1 MEKEELRELAREAV
15 HARIREGVKAVIEQ
29 VLEEEMREHL
39 GAGHRERTPL
49 RRGWRNGHYTRELI
63 TPVGKLEQLRVPRD
77 REGEFVTEVFE
88 RYKRMTGDV
97 EEAVLEMY
105 LQGVSVRRV
114 AEITRA
120 LSRVKVG
127 KDAVSR
133 IARRLQEELAL
144 WRGRR
149 LERAYPYLF
158 LDATYLKVH
167 CGERVR
173 EVALLVAVGVDEE
186 GYREVLAVEEAGGER
201 REVYRQ
207 LLRGL
212 LDRGLRGVLLVVSD
226 DHEAIKQAV
235 ASELPEARWQRC
247 LAHFQRNV
255 LAHVPISEA
264 GEVAA
269 DFWAIFGVRREE
281 TARALAQAFQER
293 YGRRYPRAV
302 ETLMRGLDDAL
313 TYLHFPGPHHR
324 LIRTTNLLERLF
336 RELKRRT
343 RVVGVFPNQESA
355 LDLATAVILRASE
368 DWALRRYMDMT
379 PLKALYTKFAT

>member
-77 REGEFVTEVFE
+77 REGELVTEVFE

-158 LDATYLKVH
+158 LDATYLKVQ

-186 GYREVLAVEEAGGER
+186 GHREVLAVEEAGGER

-226 DHEAIKQAV
+226 DHEAIKQGV
-235 ASELPEARWQRC
+235 ASELAGGEMAALPGPLPAQRAGPC
-247 LAHFQRNV
+247 AHKRGWGGGSRLLGHLRGTPGRDGTGPGPGFPGALRAALPQGGGD
-255 LAHVPISEA
+255 PYA
-264 GEVAA
+264 GP
-269 DFWAIFGVRREE
+269 
-281 TARALAQAFQER
+281 
-293 YGRRYPRAV
+293 GRRPHLPALPRPSPPPHQDHQPAGAALPRA
-302 ETLMRGLDDAL
+302 EAAHPGGRRLPQPGERPGPGHGRHPAGQRGL
-313 TYLHFPGPHHR
+313 GP
-324 LIRTTNLLERLF
+324 
-336 RELKRRT
+336 
-343 RVVGVFPNQESA
+343 QEVYGHDTS
-355 LDLATAVILRASE
+355 
-368 DWALRRYMDMT
+368 
-379 PLKALYTKFAT
+379 

>member
-1 MEKEELRELAREAV
+1 MK
-15 HARIREGVKAVIEQ
+15 
-29 VLEEEMREHL
+29 
-39 GAGHRERTPL
+39 PSS
-49 RRGWRNGHYTRELI
+49 RGW
-63 TPVGKLEQLRVPRD
+63 P
-77 REGEFVTEVFE
+77 
-88 RYKRMTGDV
+88 
-97 EEAVLEMY
+97 
-105 LQGVSVRRV
+105 
-114 AEITRA
+114 
-120 LSRVKVG
+120 
-127 KDAVSR
+127 
-133 IARRLQEELAL
+133 
-144 WRGRR
+144 
-149 LERAYPYLF
+149 
-158 LDATYLKVH
+158 
-167 CGERVR
+167 
-173 EVALLVAVGVDEE
+173 
-186 GYREVLAVEEAGGER
+186 
-201 REVYRQ
+201 
-207 LLRGL
+207 
-212 LDRGLRGVLLVVSD
+212 
-226 DHEAIKQAV
+226 
-235 ASELPEARWQRC
+235 ASLPEARWQRC

-343 RVVGVFPNQESA
+343 QVVGVFPNQESA